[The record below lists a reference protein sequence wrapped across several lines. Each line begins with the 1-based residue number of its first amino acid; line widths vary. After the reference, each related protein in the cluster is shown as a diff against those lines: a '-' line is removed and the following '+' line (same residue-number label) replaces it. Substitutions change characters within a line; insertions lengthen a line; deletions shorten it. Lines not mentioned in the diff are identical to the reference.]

1 MIFQGAGKMQYDTL
15 HTTAT
20 QRVIAR
26 LYSEGW
32 EDCPELKF
40 PALRQHSLPELRG
53 FILAQ
58 LEDAGGW
65 MDKVDLELAAL
76 IFSIPGHKF
85 EVHPH
90 LHLTLNRL
98 KEEGLIEFQRAQKL
112 SPTGYKTKT
121 TIALTSAHPLNMDK
135 VAV

>member
-1 MIFQGAGKMQYDTL
+1 MEYDTL

-32 EDCPELKF
+32 VECPELEF
-40 PALRQHSLPELRG
+40 PALKERSLAELRG

-58 LEDAGGW
+58 LDAAGGC
-65 MDKVDLELAAL
+65 MDKVDLELATL
-76 IFSIPGHKF
+76 IFSISGHKF
-85 EVHPH
+85 QVHPH
-90 LHLTLNRL
+90 LHLTLKRL

-112 SPTGYKTKT
+112 SAAGNKTET
-121 TIALTSAHPLNMDK
+121 TIALTSARPLNMDK